1 MHLPGQTDA
10 ADMLKFVSGQ
20 LSHALVQSL
29 DDPAGV
35 LLFCLRVVEHRR
47 VTSMSDTRQLV
58 KVFWGGHV
66 NTLTFMPL
74 LSTTSAVVGD
84 V

>member
-1 MHLPGQTDA
+1 MHLPGQSDA

-20 LSHALVQSL
+20 QTHALVQSL

-35 LLFCLRVVEHRR
+35 LFFCLRVIEHSR

-58 KVFWGGHV
+58 KVFFWHL
-66 NTLTFMPL
+66 NALTFMPL
-74 LSTTSAVVGD
+74 LSTISAVVGD